1 MIFFWGGGPLGYIR
15 YLNQLH
21 QESISLFC
29 CFKSWSV
36 YHMLSGASDFYIFYC
51 IFVYPLS
58 LRNIRS
64 LIQSSLSLGEIN
76 TDHSYSRDDLCY
88 VIFICG
94 TSLPLSWPMLGF
106 PGNERNYGRSLL
118 SLDKGGECQEPLLCC
133 AGGKHWDRKCS
144 PSSRKSLFDPHSFA
158 EPGHLRRNS
167 KWVLEKA
174 SVYFLRGIN
183 FLVASLKAIYR

>member
-1 MIFFWGGGPLGYIR
+1 MIYLFFCPLGDIR

-21 QESISLFC
+21 QESISLFY

-36 YHMLSGASDFYIFYC
+36 YHMLSGASDFYICYC
-51 IFVYPLS
+51 IFVYPLF
-58 LRNIRS
+58 LRSIQT

-76 TDHSYSRDDLCY
+76 ADHSYSRGDLCY
-88 VIFICG
+88 VIFMCG
-94 TSLPLSWPMLGF
+94 TSLPLIWLMLGF
-106 PGNERNYGRSLL
+106 PGDERNAGRPLL
-118 SLDKGGECQEPLLCC
+118 SLRKGGEFRETFLCC
-133 AGGKHWDRKCS
+133 AGGKHGDRKCS
-144 PSSRKSLFDPHSFA
+144 PSSRKPRFDPRSFA